1 VQDATTLPIVVD
13 DIPLYVIVAVHDDP
27 LTVRVDVS
35 PPCETVPAGAHT
47 HEPMPASS
55 TGAEQQTL
63 PPLLPLLLLLLQ
75 APTTPTKTTAS
86 PNVFRI
92 WFPLE
97 EVTPLRPRTGFA
109 DAYGTAAR
117 KPERG
122 FPSGAWFGRRAPSI

>member
-13 DIPLYVIVAVHDDP
+13 DIPLYVVVTVHDDP
-27 LTVRVDVS
+27 LTVTVDVS

-55 TGAEQQTL
+55 TGEEQQTL

-75 APTTPTKTTAS
+75 APTTPTKTAAS

-92 WFPLE
+92 WFPLDE
-97 EVTPLRPRTGFA
+97 KVAAPAKNRLR
-109 DAYGTAAR
+109 
-117 KPERG
+117 RG
-122 FPSGAWFGRRAPSI
+122 VRYRSAQTGAWVFRGAQ